1 MPKFLRVT
9 GIILL
14 FACVI
19 FVALGIFH
27 ISQTI
32 GNTDT
37 PVNLRTAITY
47 IALFIEIGY
56 GVLFGF
62 LGYLCLKKSSE
73 I

>member
-1 MPKFLRVT
+1 MQNFLRST

-19 FVALGIFH
+19 FIALGIYH

-32 GNTDT
+32 GDTNT
-37 PVNLRTAITY
+37 PVYLRNAITY
-47 IALFIEIGY
+47 IALFVEIGF
-56 GVLFGF
+56 GAVFGF
-62 LGYLCLKKSSE
+62 LGYLCLKKSTE